1 MMTEWL
7 SLKLV
12 RSRMVSGWTTKLEQ
26 LRTGGQ
32 PWEKGKCDHLVV
44 VFFNPLCHSFI
55 NFFWGGVQL
64 PIRVETIFQG
74 LLYNPIAKFH
84 LHACWESLY
93 GPTKRSIIYNPIF
106 SPEPILCPSI
116 SRSIVWD
123 LFFLRSVC
131 FFRLRKSA
139 TIWFIT
145 IAIPLWHAI
154 HWSGGLQFSET
165 CFLLTGRC
173 LLSFSVK
180 TRKTPI
186 LCIIVTHV
194 TEDSRTRRSTTSM
207 LLNMLR

>member
-26 LRTGGQ
+26 LRTGRQ
-32 PWEKGKCDHLVV
+32 PWEKGKCDRLVV
-44 VFFNPLCHSFI
+44 VFFNPLCHSFV
-55 NFFWGGVQL
+55 NFFLGGVQL

-106 SPEPILCPSI
+106 FPEPILCPSI

-131 FFRLRKSA
+131 FFLFFSSQKICHHLVYYDCNP
-139 TIWFIT
+139 TVTCYPLIWGTPVF
-145 IAIPLWHAI
+145 WN
-154 HWSGGLQFSET
+154 
-165 CFLLTGRC
+165 
-173 LLSFSVK
+173 LLSANRALPF
-180 TRKTPI
+180 I
-186 LCIIVTHV
+186 F
-194 TEDSRTRRSTTSM
+194 
-207 LLNMLR
+207 